1 MLVRSWLVDCLA
13 AAREGLPETDEGSSR
28 RWSRFAFISLI
39 LLSFASFSA
48 RGQSAPS
55 ISSTSVSS
63 TTDSLALTLAT
74 QSLQA
79 LTRDTAVSDV
89 TLTGTATQIAG
100 SWKNTGPATFKA
112 LGTTKSRLDF
122 SAASQHPEHQVQSE
136 IRTLDASGHP
146 AGAWARP
153 DGVKHTVAL
162 HNAFTDAAWFFPA
175 LGSLRIAS
183 QSGVVAKYIGAETHN
198 GIAVKHLRLWRT
210 ADASLAA
217 ISSVVPRLSTV
228 DIYLDAKSSL
238 PVALAFNT
246 HPDKDLNKDTQVEI
260 RYSDYR
266 QISGINVPLRVQEYV
281 NNGLVMNFQANEVIV
296 NSSLTDAQFG
306 IQ

>member
-122 SAASQHPEHQVQSE
+122 SAASQ
-136 IRTLDASGHP
+136 RNGFAKASFTTVSSPQPPG
-146 AGAWARP
+146 GELAR
-153 DGVKHTVAL
+153 
-162 HNAFTDAAWFFPA
+162 
-175 LGSLRIAS
+175 
-183 QSGVVAKYIGAETHN
+183 
-198 GIAVKHLRLWRT
+198 AVG
-210 ADASLAA
+210 
-217 ISSVVPRLSTV
+217 LSTV
-228 DIYLDAKSSL
+228 YLAENAASRCAH
-238 PVALAFNT
+238 PQPETCGLA
-246 HPDKDLNKDTQVEI
+246 
-260 RYSDYR
+260 R
-266 QISGINVPLRVQEYV
+266 
-281 NNGLVMNFQANEVIV
+281 
-296 NSSLTDAQFG
+296 
-306 IQ
+306 